1 MDFICSKCHKL
12 EFVSYDEDV
21 ISYYLK
27 NDIFSD
33 CCKCKLE
40 MRKENRKVFLNY
52 SVKKFVD

>member
-1 MDFICSKCHKL
+1 MDFICTKCHKL

>member
-1 MDFICSKCHKL
+1 MDFICTKCHKL

-33 CCKCKLE
+33 CCNCKLE